1 MATLKEQLEE
11 KKKLR
16 DRASAAL
23 KDAKYRAKQQG
34 LASTPAIG
42 IAEKTFKEADAEVK
56 RLTTEI
62 NKKETE
68 KKTKKDVASGNYTPT
83 LPFQVDDKIMN
94 EIKNLG
100 ISISPEA
107 FNVGG
112 VGAGIFVYQGDV
124 PTKVGIRGGQVTV
137 KKPKVELANTVI
149 NSYWDDKTIQNK
161 VMSALIAAGKSN
173 ATQLDGFATWQSVVQ
188 QSANLYNAG
197 RGPKFTP
204 MDILNMSITK
214 AGGKPDVTTYIDMPK
229 DAELKEKL
237 KTFVFNLIQKEP
249 KDDDPI
255 LNQIFNEV
263 KNLYSKGVTTTTT
276 VDAKTGRKT
285 VKQTGGVSN
294 DLIQAKI
301 EKAYKNSADF
311 LEAKSLEATDY
322 FTSWMRS

>member
-34 LASTPAIG
+34 LTSTPAIG
-42 IAEKTFKEADAEVK
+42 IAQKAFNEADAEVK
-56 RLTTEI
+56 RLTGEI
-62 NKKETE
+62 SKKETE
-68 KKTKKDVASGNYTPT
+68 KKTKKDVAEGNYTPT

-94 EIKNLG
+94 EIKNMG
-100 ISISPEA
+100 IAISPEA

-112 VGAGIFVYQGDV
+112 VGAGLFVYQGET
-124 PTKVGIRGGQVTV
+124 PSKMGIRGKQVTIN
-137 KKPKVELANTVI
+137 KPKVELANTVI

-263 KNLYSKGVTTTTT
+263 KDMYSKGTTTTTT
-276 VDAKTGRKT
+276 VDAKTGKKI

-301 EKAYKNSADF
+301 EKAYKNSTDW

-322 FTSWMRS
+322 FSSWMRS